1 MFTNAQSIVSKISLL
16 QTEVSTWRPDF
27 VGVCESFCNDDH
39 SDAYLSLEGYEL
51 VGRKD
56 GNSTTRGIAR
66 GLLLWCKRGIQAR
79 VVEVEGGVDV
89 TEMLVVRVTW
99 GQEELNLCLVYRPP
113 RVPGSQSDM
122 GNTARMVDAL
132 RRLEGPTVLFG
143 DMNIPGVDWER
154 HWSPCRGET
163 MVLDLLGDKFWTQHI
178 RGATHKGGNTLD
190 ILTTSAEDM
199 LVDYEIMGYLGRSD
213 HTINIATLVGPM
225 KEEESVEM
233 VPDWGKVDFQE
244 MNSRMAAIN
253 WEEEL
258 MGKAGLESMETF
270 YEKIN
275 KVVEDCV
282 PKKRRRQGSK
292 PVWMSK
298 KMMRMIRKKR
308 RMWKAFQE
316 TKQFQ
321 KWQEFKKVQK
331 EVQQAVKKAK
341 RKVERKLA
349 KGAKKCP
356 KAFWSYI
363 KKKMGNKVT
372 VGPLREGGRTVTD
385 STEMSNILNDHYCR
399 SFTRE
404 DLSQVPEAE
413 RLYRGE
419 EPLVNVVFTRE
430 EVRKKLMEL
439 RPDSAPGPD
448 RVWTKV
454 LHRLADTIAA
464 PLAVIFA
471 KLMEEGNV
479 PKIWKDALVCPIF
492 KKGKKGDAANYRPVS
507 LTCVLGKVMEKVMR
521 DHMVA
526 HLIKNSLI
534 RSSQHGSQKGRS
546 TTTNLLEYLEKL
558 TEFLD
563 KGENFD
569 IIYLDFAKAFDSV
582 PKERLLS
589 KLEGVGVGG
598 KVLSWIREWLTGRRQ
613 RVVLNGKE
621 SEWGEVRSGIVQ
633 GSVLGPVLF
642 LIFINDLEVA
652 ARGEGG
658 GQENQMTPFE
668 VTKSVISLYVDD
680 TKWGAVIR
688 GDRDRVKFQE
698 SLDRLEKW
706 SREWQLLF
714 NVSKCKIM
722 HGGRTNA
729 GYTYTMGGRELEVTR
744 AEKDVGV
751 IVEDTLKPSMQCAAA
766 AAKANRILG
775 QLSRAVQWR
784 DKITFPKLYMS
795 HVRPVLE
802 YAGTVWCPYLVGD
815 RETLEKV
822 QKRMVNMIP
831 GMRGSYEDKLR
842 ALGMTTLQRRRERG
856 DMIQTWRI
864 LTGKDRVDPANWF
877 SLQGDQVRDGAT
889 STRGH
894 RGYQALLTR
903 PPAKLEVRREFFSNR
918 VVDEYNRLPDRV
930 KMALNMNM
938 FKARLDEHLG
948 TPAPLQ
954 WRGRRGGG
962 ARPHQRRVE
971 GVGPQPVA

>member
-27 VGVCESFCNDDH
+27 VGVCESFCTDDH
-39 SDAYLSLEGYEL
+39 SDAYLALEGYEL

-79 VVEVEGGVDV
+79 VVEVEGGEEV
-89 TEMLVVRVTW
+89 TEMLVVGVTW

-122 GNTARMVDAL
+122 GNTTRMVEAL

-143 DMNIPGVDWER
+143 DMNIPKVDWER
-154 HWSPCRGET
+154 HWSPCAGET

-178 RGATHKGGNTLD
+178 RGATHRGGNTLD
-190 ILTTSAEDM
+190 ILTTSTEDM
-199 LVDYEIMGYLGRSD
+199 LVDYEVMGYLGRSD
-213 HTINIATLVGPM
+213 HTINTVTLAGPM

-244 MNSRMAAIN
+244 MNRRMEAIN

-258 MGKAGLESMETF
+258 QGKTGLESMETF

-275 KVVEDCV
+275 NVVEDCV

-308 RMWKAFQE
+308 RMWKAFQDTE
-316 TKQFQ
+316 QFN

-349 KGAKKCP
+349 KGAKRCS

-372 VGPLREGGRTVTD
+372 VGPLIEGGRTVTD
-385 STEMSNILNDHYCR
+385 SKEMSNILNNHYCR

-413 RLYRGE
+413 KLYRGE
-419 EPLVNVVFTRE
+419 ESLVKVVFTRE
-430 EVRKKLMEL
+430 EVRKKLKEL

-464 PLAVIFA
+464 PLAVIFD
-471 KLMEEGNV
+471 KLMEEGKV
-479 PKIWKDALVCPIF
+479 PQIWKDALVCPIF

-526 HLIKNSLI
+526 HLLKNNLI
-534 RSSQHGSQKGRS
+534 RSSQHGSQQGRS

-563 KGENFD
+563 TGENFD

-582 PKERLLS
+582 PKERLLC

-598 KVLSWIREWLTGRRQ
+598 KVLAWIREWLTGRRQ
-613 RVVLNGKE
+613 KVVLNGKE
-621 SEWGEVRSGIVQ
+621 SEWGDVRSGIVQ

-688 GDRDRVKFQE
+688 GERDRVRFQE
-698 SLDRLEKW
+698 SIDRLENW

-722 HGGRTNA
+722 HGGRQNA
-729 GYTYTMGGRELEVTR
+729 GHSYTMGGRELEVTR
-744 AEKDVGV
+744 VEKDVGV
-751 IVEDTLKPSMQCAAA
+751 MVEDTLKPSLQCAAA

-775 QLSRAVQWR
+775 QMSRAVQWR
-784 DKITFPKLYMS
+784 DKITFPKLFMS

-815 RETLEKV
+815 KETLEKV
-822 QKRMVNMIP
+822 QKRMVSMIP
-831 GMRGSYEDKLR
+831 GLRGSYEDKLR

-877 SLQGDQVRDGAT
+877 ILQGDQAREGAT

-894 RGYQALLTR
+894 RGYQALLSK
-903 PPAKLEVRREFFSNR
+903 PPARLEVRREFFSNR
-918 VVDEYNRLPDRV
+918 VVEEYNRLPDRV
-930 KMALNMNM
+930 KMATSMNM

-954 WRGRRGGG
+954 GRGRRGGG
-962 ARPHQRRVE
+962 ARPHQGGGERA
-971 GVGPQPVA
+971 GPQPVA